1 MATTVTV
8 TGKVQ
13 TPAGGARLATV
24 LIELIVAPGEGVQS
38 LGYLDANDTEVTAA
52 AAVTANPD
60 SGVWTAQL
68 YPTAEY
74 RPAGSYYRARYIV
87 DGIEHPP
94 VYFTVGPGGGWIGDS
109 LIQQPGNLPDSAS
122 SGRQIAYNRL
132 ATSFST
138 SSTTVADMAG
148 AALTVPIGTRPTYIE
163 FYASYCTRSQASSS
177 IVFTLRD
184 TTGAVDVEAL
194 VCGNGGAGK
203 PVGGVDLRHPID
215 PLPAPGL
222 RTYQMRWNLGEAGG
236 TADLFGNG
244 FFGAPTTC
252 YLRAVE
258 H

>member
-1 MATTVTV
+1 MVATVAV
-8 TGKVQ
+8 SGKVQ
-13 TPAGGARLATV
+13 TPAGGARLATI
-24 LIELIVAPGEGVQS
+24 LIELITAPGEGVPS

-60 SGVWTAQL
+60 TGVWTANL
-68 YPTAEY
+68 YPTSYY
-74 RPAGSYYRARYIV
+74 RPAGSYYRATYIV

-94 VYFTVGPGGGWIGDS
+94 VYFVVPPGGGWIGDN
-109 LIQQPGNLPDSAS
+109 LVLPPGNLPDSSS

-138 SSTTVADMAG
+138 SSATVADMAG
-148 AALTVPIGTRPTYIE
+148 AALTVPIGTRPTFVE

-177 IVFTLRD
+177 IVFVLKDMTA
-184 TTGAVDVEAL
+184 GVDVCTL
-194 VCGNGGAGK
+194 VAGNGGAGK
-203 PVGGVDLRHPID
+203 PVPVDLRYPVD

-236 TADLFGNG
+236 SADLFGNG
-244 FFGAPTTC
+244 LFGAPTTC